1 MAPIDFTDDQNTMRR
16 SLRLYFYTSN
26 TKTNVKDITLETL
39 LSSLLH
45 KKRRRNL
52 VGGGLHLLG
61 KNMWFGK

>member
-26 TKTNVKDITLETL
+26 TKINVKDITLETL

-52 VGGGLHLLG
+52 VGGSLHLLG